1 MRIAQL
7 VSPLNA
13 TTRRSNKAIYSHV
26 GTLCDEMQHAGNEM
40 HLFASGDSKT
50 DAKLHAV
57 NESYL
62 DIPEIS
68 DFERTY
74 STELLISECYEFAKH
89 LDIIHSHFTLKTAF
103 FTGLVDVP
111 TVVSVHSPIRD
122 ELKPFLRKFKSNYYV
137 SFSHAQRKQLP
148 DLNWFANIYHGID
161 TKLFSYKAKPEDYF
175 LYIGRI
181 VEEKGVHIAIEAAKQ
196 AGAKL
201 VIAGRSYQTGGY
213 WQKQIEG
220 LIDDKQIIYVGEA
233 NLERKIELYQNAKA
247 VLFPTQFEEPFGLV
261 MIESMSCGTP
271 VIGWDNGSVRE
282 VLKDGV
288 SGYVVNDLKS
298 MVDAMKS
305 IDGISR
311 QACRERA
318 ERLFSNETMVEGY
331 LRVYNRVLEDQKR
344 LQN

>member
-181 VEEKGVHIAIEAAKQ
+181 V
-196 AGAKL
+196 
-201 VIAGRSYQTGGY
+201 
-213 WQKQIEG
+213 
-220 LIDDKQIIYVGEA
+220 
-233 NLERKIELYQNAKA
+233 
-247 VLFPTQFEEPFGLV
+247 
-261 MIESMSCGTP
+261 
-271 VIGWDNGSVRE
+271 
-282 VLKDGV
+282 
-288 SGYVVNDLKS
+288 
-298 MVDAMKS
+298 
-305 IDGISR
+305 
-311 QACRERA
+311 
-318 ERLFSNETMVEGY
+318 
-331 LRVYNRVLEDQKR
+331 
-344 LQN
+344 